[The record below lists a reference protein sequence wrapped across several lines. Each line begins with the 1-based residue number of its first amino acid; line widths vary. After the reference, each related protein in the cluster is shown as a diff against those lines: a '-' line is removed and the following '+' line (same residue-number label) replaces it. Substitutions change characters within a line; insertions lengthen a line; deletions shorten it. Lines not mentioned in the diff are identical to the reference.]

1 MNRSEIKAR
10 DVLQQE
16 QIGRRT
22 SIIAERRDTRAP
34 QLAPSGDLRSARRGD
49 VGGADALL
57 RTLGLAQNAGS
68 DIVGYMTNKNALDE
82 QDNIAKGAADQARGA
97 VDEEMMGKSLGY
109 YNAVTK
115 GRTVTNLAEARR
127 DFDEQLKR
135 TIDDQTSASLEDRTD
150 EVSSMIEGFFGNFAT
165 DPETGQFRDYLQSPG
180 AMRYLAEE
188 IQRTRPALKAAAQ
201 EMIETKFNTEALSHF
216 NTNVTEQVLS
226 TGTLDLV
233 AARSILPPTITD
245 AMFADQVMISVS
257 NAAQALR
264 DRGTTQ
270 DIALAAGLMAG
281 LKQRS
286 KAPIATGI
294 ETVSDI
300 GAPQAS
306 SGAGVASVPEN
317 AEQALRMPVQGTVTS
332 PYGAS
337 RGRRGAHNGVDI
349 AVPVGTPV
357 PAAMGGEVIRA
368 WTADDGGVSLKV
380 KYDDGTVAGFAHLSE
395 QAIKEGRFEAG
406 TILAKTGNTG
416 RSTGPHLHYTLTR
429 DGKKI
434 DPLQAT
440 LGTISA
446 PPQAPAAEGAP
457 AAPGLR
463 LRGPFADPVSQLE
476 QSGEFVD
483 IVGIED
489 VLFTPEQT
497 ARIGQM
503 YDTTVGELRREYMV
517 REKEEQGHNAAAF
530 SMRLLGQGDPLSDG
544 EIRQAVADRRVSIE
558 DATALFRLSRS
569 EQDRRESAVE
579 RDEARMDRATERRR
593 RDQLEDA
600 IAAIITPGLTGDMS
614 IGEMRSAAVRA
625 AAANPDIGPEILSG
639 TLSVANSLTGAV
651 QGSEEAQDYMLT
663 TDVDL
668 RDQWEAAL
676 KLRLPGNRGR
686 VAIEQA
692 NSLIDQSMVYYSR
705 LLASGKNHAE
715 AKAATEQRFGP
726 RLNSLLPK

>member
-1 MNRSEIKAR
+1 MNRASDKTR
-10 DVLQQE
+10 VVKQQE
-16 QIGRRT
+16 QIGRRE
-22 SIIAERRDTRAP
+22 SIIDARRDTRAP
-34 QLAPSGDLRSARRGD
+34 AFQPQQDLRSARRGD

-57 RTLGLAQNAGS
+57 RTLGLVENAGS
-68 DIVGYMTNKNALDE
+68 EIQKYMTNKNALDE

-97 VDEEMMGKSLGY
+97 VDEEMMDKSLGY
-109 YNAVTK
+109 RNAVTK
-115 GRTVTNLAEARR
+115 GRTITNLAEARR
-127 DFDEQLKR
+127 GFDEQLKR
-135 TIDDQTSASLEDRTD
+135 TIDDQTSTSLEDRID
-150 EVSSMIEGFFGNFAT
+150 EVNSMTEEFFANFAT

-201 EMIETKFNTEALSHF
+201 EMIETKFNAEALSHF

-226 TGTLDLV
+226 TGTLDLA
-233 AARSILPPTITD
+233 AARSVLPPTITD
-245 AMFADQVMISVS
+245 AEFADQVMISVS

-294 ETVSDI
+294 KTVSDI
-300 GAPQAS
+300 GAPQAP
-306 SGAGVASVPEN
+306 SGAGAASVPEN

-332 PYGAS
+332 AYGAGRK
-337 RGRRGAHNGVDI
+337 RGPHNGVDI

-463 LRGPFADPVSQLE
+463 LQGPFADPVSRLE

-517 REKEEQGHNAAAF
+517 REREEQGHNAAAF

-544 EIRQAVADRRVSIE
+544 EIRQAVADRTVSIE
-558 DATALFRLSRS
+558 DANALFRLRRS
-569 EQDRRESAVE
+569 EQDRRESIVDGE
-579 RDEARMDRATERRR
+579 EARMDRATERRR

-600 IAAIITPGLTGDMS
+600 IAAIITPALTGDMS

-651 QGSEEAQDYMLT
+651 QGSEEAQDYMMT

-692 NSLIDQSMVYYSR
+692 NALIDQSMVYYSR